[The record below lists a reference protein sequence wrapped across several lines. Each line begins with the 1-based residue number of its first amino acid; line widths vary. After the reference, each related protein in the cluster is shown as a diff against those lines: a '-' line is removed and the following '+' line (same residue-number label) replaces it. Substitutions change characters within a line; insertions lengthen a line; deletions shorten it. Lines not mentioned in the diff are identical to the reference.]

1 MFLNLFKKKK
11 EISYISEQEAN
22 TYWVENYKKSDT
34 SDDRYGTVRITADES
49 HCDRKKLLFF
59 AYSFICKLAE
69 NNNLCY
75 YVEYDENLPEHKEVI
90 AHLQKNFENGDV
102 YSIIYSASAP
112 LLAIRQSKPTV
123 EIMAKAGKDGF
134 NYASGVLAFIYKGV
148 PEFNK
153 QKEHNAVE
161 LLGVEK
167 QYFISAYVNDSLARM
182 VIDFDKTQ
190 ISFDEIVKVAEE
202 TANQCGVYLEV
213 FK

>member
-11 EISYISEQEAN
+11 EIPYISEQEAN

-59 AYSFICKLAE
+59 AYSLICKLAE

-167 QYFISAYVNDSLARM
+167 QYLISAYVNDSLARM
-182 VIDFDKTQ
+182 VIGFDKTQ

-202 TANQCGVYLEV
+202 TATQCSVYLEV

>member
-11 EISYISEQEAN
+11 EIPYISEQEAN
-22 TYWVENYKKSDT
+22 TYWIEHYKKADT
-34 SDDRYGTVRITADES
+34 NDDVYGTVRITTDETYG
-49 HCDRKKLLFF
+49 DREKLLLF
-59 AYSFICKLAE
+59 AYSVICKLAE

-90 AHLQKNFENGDV
+90 AHLQNNFENGDV

-153 QKEHNAVE
+153 KKEHNAVE
-161 LLGVEK
+161 LLGAEK
-167 QYFISAYVNDSLARM
+167 QYFISAYVNDILARM
-182 VIDFDKTQ
+182 VIDYDKTQ
-190 ISFDEIVKVAEE
+190 ISFDEIVKVAKE
-202 TANQCGVYLEV
+202 AAKGYGVYLEV